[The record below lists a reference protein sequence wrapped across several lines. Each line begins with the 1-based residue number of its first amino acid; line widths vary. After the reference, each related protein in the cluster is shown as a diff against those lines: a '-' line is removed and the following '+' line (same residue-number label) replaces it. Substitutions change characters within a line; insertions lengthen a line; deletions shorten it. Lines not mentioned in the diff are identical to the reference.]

1 MMRTL
6 MMRMMIK
13 MMGMVMVMRMMIM
26 MMMMMKV
33 MKMMVPVLLKPSF
46 YSDTWDDRSPLH
58 DAASQ
63 GRLGV
68 LKTLLSQVS
77 TSWS

>member
-1 MMRTL
+1 

-13 MMGMVMVMRMMIM
+13 MMGMVMVMRMMI

>member
-1 MMRTL
+1 

-13 MMGMVMVMRMMIM
+13 MMGMVMVMRMM

>member
-13 MMGMVMVMRMMIM
+13 MMGMVMVMRMMI
-26 MMMMMKV
+26 MMMMKV

>member
-1 MMRTL
+1 